1 MWEVKGERQSVSGGL
16 ILAIRN
22 SKRLRVVLA
31 SGLAVAGLALAAA
44 APAQAG
50 TFTAIPSYVDPLG
63 GRTSVLGINNAGW
76 MAGSISTPAGGSR
89 GFSRDAGGAYTTF
102 SVDVGTVGRAID
114 ETNRVSGY
122 ATDSTGSLATDREF
136 IRDAGGAVTILQ
148 NPATSANLHG
158 IAQGMNASGA
168 IVGDYL
174 LTGPTR
180 RHGFILQ
187 GGALTDLAV
196 PGFPLENV
204 RARAITDAGT
214 VAGWA
219 QFTGSAARAFILSGG
234 SYQFFDAPGAVNG
247 TFFEDLNNFG
257 LVAGEFSDAAFNMH
271 AFTYNTV
278 TSVYT
283 SLDVAGAT
291 NTQTFGLND
300 FGYVVLTTD
309 IATGDSNFLYRPGGV
324 PEPSTWALMIGGFGL
339 AGTALRRRRSAA
351 LTA

>member
-1 MWEVKGERQSVSGGL
+1 M
-16 ILAIRN
+16 LA
-22 SKRLRVVLA
+22 A
-31 SGLAVAGLALAAA
+31 GLAVAGLALAVA
-44 APAQAG
+44 APARAG

-271 AFTYNTV
+271 AFTYNIL

-300 FGYVVLTTD
+300 FGFVVLTTD

-339 AGTALRRRRSAA
+339 AGTVLRRRRSAA